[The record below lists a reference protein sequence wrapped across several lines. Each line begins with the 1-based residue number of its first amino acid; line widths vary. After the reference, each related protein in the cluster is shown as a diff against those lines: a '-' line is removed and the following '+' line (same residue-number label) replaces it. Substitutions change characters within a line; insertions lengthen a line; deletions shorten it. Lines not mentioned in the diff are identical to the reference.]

1 MAAVIRPRRPWEA
14 FDLGFGMVRAWWKPV
29 YAAWFAVTFPVWL
42 AISVGLYRWPVWS
55 ILAFWWLK
63 PLYDRVPLFVL
74 SRALFGATPTLR
86 QTLRSV
92 PRLWIGHLLSALTL
106 YRLDVARSF
115 NLPVWQLEGLR
126 GSARWNRARVLQRDT
141 HGPAS
146 WLTVA
151 CLFMEQGAA
160 LATLGFLSLL
170 IPNLS
175 LGEVFDATGGSGF
188 WPSLARSTVFYLGV
202 SLMEPFYVASGF
214 SLYLSRRTHLEGWDV
229 ELAFRRMASRL
240 REEEP
245 AAAPVRRHAALLLAA
260 LVGLGA
266 LLIPSAAARAQD
278 ALAETAATKA
288 VDKAQSAVQA
298 APTVP
303 PEKAIREVLSQSDL
317 QTKKKVTRWRFKGT
331 WPKWNWKLP
340 SSSRSSKSPSFPFLR
355 PLAYGLAI
363 LGGIAL
369 LIILIRWGIR
379 QNVMINSRNRMSVI
393 PETIFGLDIRPE
405 SLPADIPGAAWALW
419 EKGERALALGLLYR
433 GALASLVR
441 RDGVPVRASW
451 TEGDCLRFVAEK
463 TGGPRADYF
472 TRLTRAWQ
480 SAAYAHRPP
489 DGSVAQSLCSS
500 WNQHFGEAA

>member
-1 MAAVIRPRRPWEA
+1 
-14 FDLGFGMVRAWWKPV
+14 
-29 YAAWFAVTFPVWL
+29 
-42 AISVGLYRWPVWS
+42 
-55 ILAFWWLK
+55 
-63 PLYDRVPLFVL
+63 RVPLFVL

-86 QTLRSV
+86 QTLRAV

-106 YRLDVARSF
+106 YRLDPARSF

-151 CLFMEQGAA
+151 CLFMEQGTA
-160 LATLGFLSLL
+160 LALLGFLSLL

-202 SLMEPFYVASGF
+202 SLIGPFYVASGF

-229 ELAFRRMASRL
+229 ELAFRRMAGRL

-245 AAAPVRRHAALLLAA
+245 PAISAPARRHAALLLAA
-260 LVGLGA
+260 LLGLGA
-266 LLIPSAAARAQD
+266 LLIPAVGVRAQE
-278 ALAETAATKA
+278 APAGAVEKKEATAP
-288 VDKAQSAVQA
+288 A

-303 PEKAIREVLSQSDL
+303 PEKAIRKVLSQPEL
-317 QTKKKVTRWRFKGT
+317 QTKKKVKRWRFKGK
-331 WPKWNWKLP
+331 WPDWKWKLP
-340 SSSRSSKSPSFPFLR
+340 RGNSNSNAPSFPFLR
-355 PLAYGLAI
+355 PLAYGIAI
-363 LGGIAL
+363 LGAVVL
-369 LIILIRWGIR
+369 LIVLIRWGIR
-379 QNVMINSRNRMSVI
+379 QNVLIHSRSGISMI

-405 SLPADIPGAAWALW
+405 SLPADIPGTAWSLW

-463 TGGPRADYF
+463 AGGPRADYF

-489 DGSVAQSLCSS
+489 DGSVAESLCAS
-500 WNQHFGEAA
+500 WNQHFGKAA